1 MPTLR
6 RRGAFSFAINNK
18 GYVGGG
24 VNQNGLTDDEF
35 WEYTPNISS
44 VTNIEQSEK
53 IKVFPNPVTD
63 ILKFDSNG
71 PEIKTFSIY
80 SVMGQLVKSGTATD
94 HTIPVAELPEGVYV
108 LKFFSRRHPINPVI

>member
-1 MPTLR
+1 MVKKADVPGKPRTDAV
-6 RRGAFSFAINNK
+6 GIGIGSK
-18 GYVGGG
+18 GYLGTG
-24 VNQNGLTDDEF
+24 VQFSHDSGW

-94 HTIPVAELPEGVYV
+94 HTIPVAELPEGVNI
-108 LKFFSRRHPINPVI
+108 FQPPTPN